1 MIKIYDYN
9 TGETPEITEAQY
21 DFLQIVIKH
30 CGRMDTV
37 LKEYPVPQEDLDKWH
52 TEPFWAILEG
62 YLRVLIKAKGLSVD
76 YVKEFLLDTIAGR
89 KQPSKQ
95 QLAAVNASLKALGC
109 GVSIRPGFNGK
120 ATLTPDSVQFEFTE
134 TPIDDKPESN
144 QSI

>member
-37 LKEYPVPQEDLDKWH
+37 LKEYPVPQEALDKWH
-52 TEPFWAILEG
+52 TEPFWTILEG

-109 GVSIRPGFNGK
+109 GVSVRNGFNGSV
-120 ATLTPDSVQFEFTE
+120 TVTPENTKIEFNDGMNE
-134 TPIDDKPESN
+134 QHQDN
-144 QSI
+144 V